1 MMNHNSQ
8 TILMALL
15 LTAASLP
22 AMAQKFDPQRFEA
35 ERAAYMTREVQ
46 LNPQDSVAFFTLFY
60 EMQDKKRA
68 LHHQMKQIP
77 KEQPSTEDSCRVAIS
92 GWDDIDL
99 RMKAVEQDYHQRMMD
114 VLKPS
119 QVFRLLKAE
128 ADFCRQT
135 FRRAAKKTKE

>member
-1 MMNHNSQ
+1 
-8 TILMALL
+8 MALL
-15 LTAASLP
+15 LMAASLP
-22 AMAQKFDPQRFEA
+22 AVAQKFDPQRFDA
-35 ERAAYMTREVQ
+35 ERAAYMTKAAQ
-46 LNPQDSVAFFTLFY
+46 LSAEDSVAFFTLFN

-68 LHHQMKQIP
+68 LHHQMKRIP

-114 VLKPS
+114 ALRPS
-119 QVFRLLKAE
+119 QVFQLLKAE
-128 ADFCRQT
+128 GEFCRQT